1 MDNKLQELTE
11 RLYNEGLS
19 KGRQEADALVA
30 KAKAQAQEIV
40 DKAREEAGAIRA
52 AAEKQAGE
60 TRTMVEGDLKMA
72 ATQTIS
78 ALRQQVEN
86 MVITKAV
93 AQPVGAALSDEGF
106 VMDLIA
112 MVVRAFN
119 AANPDGIGL
128 DVILPAAAQKELEQ
142 AFANEALKNLDK
154 GIEVKNVKGLANGFR
169 IGPRDGGY
177 QLSFTGDDFTAL
189 IGEYLRPATRKILFG
204 K

>member
-1 MDNKLQELTE
+1 MDNKLQELTD

-19 KGRQEADALVA
+19 KGRQEAEQLLA
-30 KAKAQAQEIV
+30 KAKSEAQEILE
-40 DKAREEAGAIRA
+40 KARAEAQAIHDE
-52 AAEKQAGE
+52 AEKQAAE

-72 ATQTIS
+72 STQTIS
-78 ALRQQVEN
+78 ALRQQVES

-93 AQPVGAALSDEGF
+93 AKPVGAALSDEGF
-106 VMDLIA
+106 VKDLIA

-142 AFANEALKNLDK
+142 AFANETIKNLDK
-154 GIEVKNVKGLANGFR
+154 GIEVKHVKGLANGFK

-177 QLSFTGDDFTAL
+177 QLSFTGDDFTGL